1 MSLGSSKDYE
11 IIEHTADVGIKVK
24 GNSVTEI
31 FWKAMHATVDILSGG
46 IEIQPV
52 IERGFSTK
60 EENIETALVS
70 ILEEIIYFFEKE
82 SFLPSMCSV
91 RIKED
96 AYEIKLKGDIVSAE
110 DIKNGTEIKAV
121 TYHQLK
127 IKEVRGGYQ
136 VTVIFD
142 V

>member
-1 MSLGSSKDYE
+1 MSLGSNKDYK
-11 IIEHTADVGIKVK
+11 IIDHTADIGIKIT
-24 GNSVTEI
+24 GRFLTEI
-31 FWKAMHATVDILSGG
+31 FWKAMHATADLLSGG
-46 IEIQPV
+46 IEIKPR

-70 ILEEIIYFFEKE
+70 ILEEIIYFFEKD

-96 AYEIKLKGDIVSAE
+96 VYEIRLKGDIVSAE

-121 TYHQLK
+121 TYHQLEV
-127 IKEVRGGYQ
+127 KEVRNGYQ
-136 VTVIFD
+136 ATVIFD
-142 V
+142 I

>member
-1 MSLGSSKDYE
+1 MNSDKDYK
-11 IIEHTADVGIKVK
+11 IIEHTADIGIKIT
-24 GNSVTEI
+24 GRFLTEL
-31 FWKAMHATVDILSGG
+31 FWKAIHATTDLLSGG
-46 IEIQPV
+46 IEIEPR

-82 SFLPSMCSV
+82 SFLSSICSA

-110 DIKNGTEIKAV
+110 DVKNGTEIKAV
-121 TYHQLK
+121 TYHQLE
-127 IKEVRGGYQ
+127 IKEVRDGFQ
-136 VTVIFD
+136 ATVIFD

>member
-1 MSLGSSKDYE
+1 MNSDKDYK
-11 IIEHTADVGIKVK
+11 IIEHTADIGIKIT
-24 GNSVTEI
+24 GRFLTEL
-31 FWKAMHATVDILSGG
+31 FWKAMHATADLLSGG
-46 IEIQPV
+46 IEIEPR

-96 AYEIKLKGDIVSAE
+96 AYEIRLKGDIVSAE
-110 DIKNGTEIKAV
+110 DLKNGTEIKAV
-121 TYHQLK
+121 TYHQLE
-127 IKEVRGGYQ
+127 IKEVRGGFQ
-136 VTVIFD
+136 ATVIFD